1 MRPFSSTISLDEAR
15 RRLDAAVGPIART
28 ERVRL
33 EDAGGRVAAADVT
46 SPIDVP
52 PFARSAMDGYA
63 VVAADTEGASRSAPA
78 RLRLLDRIY
87 TGEMSAVTIGRGTCA
102 EIAT

>member
-1 MRPFSSTISLDEAR
+1 MRPFTSTISLDEAR
-15 RRLDAAVGPIART
+15 RRLDANVRPIERI

-33 EDAGGRVAAADVT
+33 EEAAGRVGAADVA

-63 VVAADTEGASRSAPA
+63 VVAADTGGASR
-78 RLRLLDRIY
+78 R
-87 TGEMSAVTIGRGTCA
+87 
-102 EIAT
+102 

>member
-1 MRPFSSTISLDEAR
+1 MRPFTSTISLDEAR
-15 RRLDAAVGPIART
+15 RRLEANARPIERI

-33 EDAGGRVAAADVT
+33 VDAAGRVAAADVM

-63 VVAADTEGASRSAPA
+63 VVGADLDGASRAQPTS
-78 RLRLLDRIY
+78 LR
-87 TGEMSAVTIGRGTCA
+87 V
-102 EIAT
+102 IASRPRANS